1 MLFLTG
7 MNICNIYFWT
17 YAQTKLEGTYG
28 ILTFFGTSDP
38 PTPTLDQMRILT
50 SKCRRIEKKRE
61 KFGPKVPKYLWD
73 FHNFQRR
80 TSNPPEF
87 SIYHF
92 HFPFYIFPISTF
104 HSSFS
109 IF

>member
-17 YAQTKLEGTYG
+17 YAQTKLEGTFG

-50 SKCRRIEKKRE
+50 SKCRRIEKKWE

-73 FHNFQRR
+73 FHNFQRQTPTHPGGKVSAKS
-80 TSNPPEF
+80 TSPPWM
-87 SIYHF
+87 
-92 HFPFYIFPISTF
+92 
-104 HSSFS
+104 
-109 IF
+109 

>member
-17 YAQTKLEGTYG
+17 YAQTKLEGTFG

-50 SKCRRIEKKRE
+50 SKCRRIEKKWE

-73 FHNFQRR
+73 FYNFQRW
-80 TSNPPEF
+80 TPTHPGGKVLAFPAPP
-87 SIYHF
+87 IV
-92 HFPFYIFPISTF
+92 
-104 HSSFS
+104 SSGVWS
-109 IF
+109 PPR